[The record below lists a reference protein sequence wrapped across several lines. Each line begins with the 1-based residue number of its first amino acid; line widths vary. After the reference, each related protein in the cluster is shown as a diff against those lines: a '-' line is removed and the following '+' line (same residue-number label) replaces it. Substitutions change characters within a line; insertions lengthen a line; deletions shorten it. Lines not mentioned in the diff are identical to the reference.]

1 MSPEWLNPR
10 FVTARCVTCSR
21 EWPPTD
27 FPFTCPDCGPLMGTM
42 DIIYDFRK
50 LRATMPSG
58 TSARDLWEWK
68 DFLPVEPP
76 VSVRL
81 LPVGATPLISS
92 ETLATKVGVKQ
103 LWLKDDRLNPSASL
117 IDRASASAL
126 AHAIHLKA
134 EVIAAASTGN
144 AASSLATLAAPCKMK
159 VVLFVPEAAPE
170 AKLAQLLLHGA
181 YVIRIQGTYDEAFDL
196 CAEVCRK
203 RGWYS
208 RNTATNPM
216 LAEGKKTVILESIS
230 QMDGKEPDV
239 VAVPVGDGCI
249 LAGAHKAF
257 LDLKDAGCIQRM
269 PRLIGAQASGA
280 AALVE
285 ASAKAKPFP
294 VMGATS
300 TFADSIR
307 VGLPRD
313 QVKALRAVKETDGE
327 WIAVTDDA
335 IRGAMRLL
343 AQTTGMFAE
352 PAGAAALAGLIEA
365 REQGLVD
372 ERETALVLVTGH
384 GLKDVKGALSAAP
397 AAPQAVAPTLEAVET
412 ALEKEIKQRK

>member
-1 MSPEWLNPR
+1 VSADWLNPR
-10 FVTARCVTCSR
+10 FVAARCVSCAR
-21 EWPPTD
+21 EWSPDD
-27 FPFTCPDCGPLMGTM
+27 FPFTCPSCGPLLGTI
-42 DIIYDFRK
+42 DILYDFRK

-58 TSARDLWEWK
+58 TVARDLWEWR

-76 VSVRL
+76 ASVRI
-81 LPVGATPLISS
+81 LPVGATPLIPSDK
-92 ETLATKVGVKQ
+92 LAAKVGVKQ

-117 IDRASASAL
+117 KDRASTLAL
-126 AHAIHLKA
+126 AHAIHTKA

-144 AASSLATLAAPCKMK
+144 AASSLATLAAPCGVK

-181 YVIRIQGTYDEAFDL
+181 RVIRIQGTYDDAFDL
-196 CAEVCRK
+196 CAEVCRE

-216 LAEGKKTVILESIS
+216 LAEGKKTVVLESVS
-230 QMDGKEPDV
+230 QIDGEAPNV
-239 VAVPVGDGCI
+239 VIVPVGDGCI

-257 LDLKDAGCIQRM
+257 LDLKDAGFVHKI
-269 PRLIGAQASGA
+269 PRLLGVQASGA

-285 ASAKAKPFP
+285 ASSKANPFP
-294 VMGATS
+294 VKGPTS

-313 QVKALRAVKETDGE
+313 QVKALRAVKETRGE

-335 IRGAMRLL
+335 IRSAMRLL
-343 AQTTGMFAE
+343 AQTVGVFAE
-352 PAGAAALAGLIEA
+352 PAGAAALAGLMEA
-365 REQGLVD
+365 RAKGLITEKD
-372 ERETALVLVTGH
+372 TALVLVTGH

-397 AAPQAVAPTLEAVET
+397 AAPQAVAPTLEAVEQ
-412 ALEKEIKQRK
+412 ALETEIIHTE

>member
-1 MSPEWLNPR
+1 VSTEWLNPR
-10 FVTARCVTCSR
+10 FVATRCVSCRR
-21 EWPPTD
+21 EWPPPD
-27 FPFTCPDCGPLMGTM
+27 FPFTCPDCGPLMGTI

-58 TSARDLWEWK
+58 SLARDLWEWK
-68 DFLPVEPP
+68 DFLPIEPP
-76 VSVRL
+76 EGVRL
-81 LPVGATPLISS
+81 LPVGATPLISA
-92 ETLATKVGVKQ
+92 EKLAAKVGVKQ

-117 IDRASASAL
+117 KDRASALAL
-126 AHAIHLKA
+126 AHAIHVDAK
-134 EVIAAASTGN
+134 VIAAASTGN
-144 AASSLATLAAPCKMK
+144 AASSLATLAASCQMA

-181 YVIRIQGTYDEAFDL
+181 RVIRIQGTYDEAFDL

-230 QMDGKEPDV
+230 QLEGEEPDIV
-239 VAVPVGDGCI
+239 VVPVGDGCI

-257 LDLKDAGCIQRM
+257 LDLKDAGYVHRI
-269 PRLIGAQASGA
+269 PRLFGVQAEGA
-280 AALVE
+280 APLVE
-285 ASAKAKPFP
+285 ASRKTNPFP
-294 VMGATS
+294 VKASVS

-313 QVKALRAVKETDGE
+313 QVKALRAIRETDGE
-327 WIAVTDDA
+327 WVAVTDDA
-335 IRGAMRLL
+335 IRSAMRLL
-343 AQTTGMFAE
+343 AQTVGMFAE

-365 REQGLVD
+365 RERGLVD
-372 ERETALVLVTGH
+372 EKETALVLVTGH

-397 AAPQAVAPTLEAVET
+397 TAPQAVAPTLEAVEA
-412 ALEKEIKQRK
+412 ALEIGINDKS